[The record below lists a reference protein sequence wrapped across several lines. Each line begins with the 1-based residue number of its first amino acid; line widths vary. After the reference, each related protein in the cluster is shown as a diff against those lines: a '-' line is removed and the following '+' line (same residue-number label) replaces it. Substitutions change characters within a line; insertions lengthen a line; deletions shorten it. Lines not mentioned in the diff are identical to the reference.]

1 MRRMAA
7 TPPEHHFLERWQ
19 SGRQNRRERFWT
31 AKPARSAQ
39 ARRASLRMRRAYAP
53 DGRHAAGASFFGEVA
68 EWSTKSPGAIL
79 DSGAG
84 PERASAQGESQDET
98 SICAGWPPRCRS
110 VIFWRGGRVVECA
123 GFEIRFTVSP

>member
-31 AKPARSAQ
+31 AKLARSAQ

-68 EWSTKSPGAIL
+68 EWSNAPDSKSGLRFRRNVGSNPTL
-79 DSGAG
+79 
-84 PERASAQGESQDET
+84 SARWFSKHLKVG
-98 SICAGWPPRCRS
+98 
-110 VIFWRGGRVVECA
+110 VEP
-123 GFEIRFTVSP
+123 T